1 MSFTD
6 DFLDALEADLRTALS
21 LTGSAVHRGRFPRD
35 VTAPGALEVWVE
47 PRGVRSQ
54 LGGLGGVVEHS
65 YRVHLRLKS
74 VLEPAKTGAAQH
86 DTLAA
91 HEETLR
97 RRYDGQRNFTGLTD
111 LVCLGVGESFVG
123 ESDEDRHL
131 LDRYLELTALE
142 RS

>member
-1 MSFTD
+1 MSFSD

-21 LTGSAVHRGRFPRD
+21 LSGSAVHRGRFPRD
-35 VTAPGALEVWVE
+35 VTAPGSVEVWVE
-47 PRGVRSQ
+47 PRSARSQ
-54 LGGLGGVVEHS
+54 LGGLGGVVEHG

-74 VLEPAKTGAAQH
+74 VLEPDKTGAAQH

-97 RRYDGQRNFTGLTD
+97 RRYDGLSNFTSLTD
-111 LVCLGVGESFVG
+111 LVCLSVGESFAG
-123 ESDEDRHL
+123 EDDSDRHL

-142 RS
+142 RC